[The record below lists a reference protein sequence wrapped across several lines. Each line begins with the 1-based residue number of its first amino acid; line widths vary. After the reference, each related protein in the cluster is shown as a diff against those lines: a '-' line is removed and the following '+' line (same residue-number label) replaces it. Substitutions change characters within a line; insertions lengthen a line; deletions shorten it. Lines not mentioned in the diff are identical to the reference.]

1 MKNTTVLLSQTPPI
15 EHYYR
20 LPAMHY
26 LPLLLLL
33 MPLYVSSTLALSSTC
48 DTQLLK
54 RADSGSNGY
63 RDRSGIC
70 EGLYESPVSADFEL
84 VSMLNT
90 PLIEHFTKDDV
101 IQILQPNLSQ
111 QMSSSSISIR
121 GLALKP
127 RLYYRM
133 DTTFGASATISWPV
147 NEVLSTINLGAQELG
162 IYGWQKIDNGMV
174 YIPVNA
180 KIADT
185 PAKTAAAFDTQ
196 VIVRAGVPIKKIAWR
211 LLGDG
216 VSDEYINVSK
226 SYAVGAPIP
235 ILITWPPTRPQFIKL
250 EVAAKPMTSNE
261 WIIQIFN
268 IALPRPAL

>member
-1 MKNTTVLLSQTPPI
+1 MKNTSVLLRQTSLNKR
-15 EHYYR
+15 YYR
-20 LPAMHY
+20 LYSLRY
-26 LPLLLLL
+26 LRLFLLL
-33 MPLYVSSTLALSSTC
+33 MPSYFSSTLALSSTC

-54 RADSGSNGY
+54 RADSGANGY

-84 VSMLNT
+84 VSMLNA
-90 PLIEHFTKDDV
+90 PLIEHFSKDDV
-101 IQILQPNLSQ
+101 IQIMQPNLTQ
-111 QMSSSSISIR
+111 QMSTSSISIR

-133 DTTFGASATISWPV
+133 DTTFDASATISWPV
-147 NEVLSTINLGAQELG
+147 NEVLSTIKLDAQELG
-162 IYGWQKIDNGMV
+162 IYGWQETNKGMV
-174 YIPVNA
+174 YIPVDA
-180 KIADT
+180 KIANS

-211 LLGDG
+211 LLGEG
-216 VSDEYINVSK
+216 VSDKYVNESK

-235 ILITWPPTRPQFIKL
+235 ILITWPSTLPQIIKL

>member
-15 EHYYR
+15 KHHYR
-20 LPAMHY
+20 LRAMHY

-48 DTQLLK
+48 DAQLLK

-185 PAKTAAAFDTQ
+185 PAKTAAAFDTL

-211 LLGDG
+211 LLGDN
-216 VSDEYINVSK
+216 VSDEYKNESK
-226 SYAVGAPIP
+226 SYAVGAPVP
-235 ILITWPPTRPQFIKL
+235 ILITWPRTRPQFIKL